1 MLAYILAVFIG
12 TGSVGLYIA
21 AFFFPELHRKQDF
34 IWSGVGCFYALTL
47 WIYAH
52 EVTGGILVGQM
63 ASVALIGWFAWQILI
78 LRRQLIPVERQT
90 PIPNPTQ
97 LQTKLG
103 LNKSRNVVAGEANST
118 TVKQIEPKA
127 SSSDRSTTPNPNSTS
142 SAIHI
147 KRAQT
152 ALAKQRANS
161 VEIDVSQHQQSASLP
176 KVVIEPTGEND
187 NEAWIKLEVKT
198 SPAKSPEPQPPQS
211 ITSQPPTETANP
223 QLPQSIISPAKSPE
237 PQPPQSITSQPPA
250 ETAKPPSSPPAPPA
264 IAKPDLPAQK
274 DRLPA
279 SKAEPSAQNHPN
291 NPIDVT
297 PAKNDP
303 IDVTPIKSNL
313 EDEANWE

>member
-52 EVTGGILVGQM
+52 EVTGGILVGQI
-63 ASVALIGWFAWQILI
+63 ASVALIGWFAWQILK

-103 LNKSRNVVAGEANST
+103 SNKSRNVAAGEANST

-127 SSSDRSTTPNPNSTS
+127 SSDRSTNPNSTS
-142 SAIHI
+142 SAIHL

-152 ALAKQRANS
+152 AIAKQRANS
-161 VEIDVSQHQQSASLP
+161 VEIDVSQHQQSAPLP

-198 SPAKSPEPQPPQS
+198 SPAKSPESQPPQS
-211 ITSQPPTETANP
+211 ITSQPPTET
-223 QLPQSIISPAKSPE
+223 
-237 PQPPQSITSQPPA
+237 T
-250 ETAKPPSSPPAPPA
+250 KPPSSPPAPPA
-264 IAKPDLPAQK
+264 IAKTDLPAQK

-279 SKAEPSAQNHPN
+279 SKAEPSAQNHLN
-291 NPIDVT
+291 HPIEVT

-303 IDVTPIKSNL
+303 IDGTPIKSNL
-313 EDEANWE
+313 EDEAN

>member
-52 EVTGGILVGQM
+52 EVTGGILVGQI
-63 ASVALIGWFAWQILI
+63 ASVALIGWFAWQILK

-103 LNKSRNVVAGEANST
+103 SNKSRNVAAGEANST

-127 SSSDRSTTPNPNSTS
+127 SSDRSTNPNSTS
-142 SAIHI
+142 SAIHL

-152 ALAKQRANS
+152 AIAKQRANS
-161 VEIDVSQHQQSASLP
+161 VEIDVSQHQQSAPLP

-198 SPAKSPEPQPPQS
+198 SPAKSPETQPPQSITAQPPAETANPQTPQSIISPAKSPESQPPQS
-211 ITSQPPTETANP
+211 ITSQPPTET
-223 QLPQSIISPAKSPE
+223 
-237 PQPPQSITSQPPA
+237 T
-250 ETAKPPSSPPAPPA
+250 KPPSSPPAPPA
-264 IAKPDLPAQK
+264 IAKTDLPAQK

-279 SKAEPSAQNHPN
+279 SKAEPSAQNHLN
-291 NPIDVT
+291 HPIEVT

-303 IDVTPIKSNL
+303 IDGTPIKSNL
-313 EDEANWE
+313 EDEAN